1 MLNRNDPDCQN
12 DIQESRKEH
21 GSLQELPCSPIKE
34 REEVMAM
41 EMAMVMAMKITLIVD
56 GDGDVGVNIAHDKP
70 HANDVLS
77 PGGTAR

>member
-1 MLNRNDPDCQN
+1 MLNWNDPDCQN

-34 REEVMAM
+34 REEVMLM
-41 EMAMVMAMKITLIVD
+41 EMAMEITWIV
-56 GDGDVGVNIAHDKP
+56 GFGVNIDHDEP
-70 HANDVLS
+70 HENDVV

>member
-41 EMAMVMAMKITLIVD
+41 EMAMAMKITLIVD